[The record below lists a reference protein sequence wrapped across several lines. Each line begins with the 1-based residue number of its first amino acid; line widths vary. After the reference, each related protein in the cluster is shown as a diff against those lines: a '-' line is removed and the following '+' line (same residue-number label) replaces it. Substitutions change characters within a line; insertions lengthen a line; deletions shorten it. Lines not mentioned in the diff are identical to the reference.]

1 MSLLPA
7 DRDQQAEEA
16 QYLAKSHRKVKR
28 RPHAA
33 EIMKNQYFFDAT
45 LRESRDVWIEFYNSE
60 WQTPAGLITGAE
72 LISALRDHLAGLQDE
87 QCCYC
92 RQPLLKGGHARP
104 IEHVLSRT
112 EHPRFTLHFW
122 NLAVSCERCN
132 RLKGKTQSETFE
144 RELSS
149 YPNHTDFVSQ
159 YHPRLHEYDA
169 HIRYTVISDNG
180 VNIPLYAGR
189 TVHGRNLCTQFLHA
203 AAFEMALLSPNSK
216 FYKDVSVIEK
226 FIVSND
232 EATIEKF
239 QSVHSA
245 LIEAMVNAATD

>member
-7 DRDQQAEEA
+7 GRDRQAEEA
-16 QYLAKSHRKVKR
+16 QYLEKSHRKVR
-28 RPHAA
+28 RRRHAA
-33 EIMKNQYFFDAT
+33 DIMKAENFFDAT
-45 LRESRDVWIEFYNSE
+45 LRENRDVWSEFYATE
-60 WQTPAGLITGAE
+60 WPTPAGLITGAE
-72 LISALRDHLAGLQDE
+72 LMAALRDHLAGLQEE

-132 RLKGKTQSETFE
+132 RLKGKTQSEDFG
-144 RELSS
+144 RALSS

-169 HIRYTVISDNG
+169 HIKYTTISQNG

-203 AAFEMALLSPNSK
+203 TALEMTILSSK
-216 FYKDVSVIEK
+216 SELRKDLGIIEK
-226 FIVSND
+226 FIVSHD
-232 EATIEKF
+232 EAAIDKI
-239 QSVHSA
+239 QAAHSA
-245 LIEAMVNAATD
+245 LLETIINSATD